1 MQRLTDFDEK
11 PIYEPYDY
19 NLYNQTTE
27 LATGGQRALAGLIDL
42 IIANIL
48 NSVLNASFQ
57 IDLNLTVGIGFL
69 GSVYLLV
76 RDALPFLD
84 GQSIGKKIMK
94 IRAIE
99 LKTGN
104 SLKNN
109 WAISALRSVSLI
121 IPIFNIIDFF
131 MVFSASHQRFGDKWG
146 QTIVVKEEELTSF

>member
-19 NLYNQTTE
+19 SLYNQTTE

-48 NSVLNASFQ
+48 NSALNSSFN
-57 IDLNLTVGIGFL
+57 INMNITVGIGFL
-69 GSVYLLV
+69 GSVYLLL
-76 RDALPFLD
+76 RDALPFLN
-84 GQSIGKKIMK
+84 GQSLGKKIMK

-109 WAISALRSVSLI
+109 WGVSALRSVSLI
-121 IPIFNIIDFF
+121 IPFFNIIDFF

-146 QTIVVKEEELTSF
+146 QTIVVKDEEDASF